1 MTFIEG
7 LSEEVRRRVAH
18 ATPRPFGRHLRRVAH
33 GDAAGQQILR
43 RIRGQVADRRAER
56 ARRRL
61 DPPQR
66 QHLVSLNLL
75 GRPILARVTS
85 DFRAG
90 EVLAQNAALVA
101 DVLDTHGITYF
112 FLSAEPQHR
121 RVLVVAEDLR
131 DRVVHALLDDLGP
144 AGVYVAAVHN
154 KKARKARSLRQIR
167 SVTTRGVRVFQYHA
181 TPEGHCLSG
190 EELGAELQFWG
201 VADRRTP
208 FNSSGEPL
216 ELGTLIGPR
225 SLDPVPDLVPPAA
238 QVLVR
243 EPVDGIPR
251 PHLAALQQP
260 PIFRVTQPIDVV
272 YTWVDGR
279 DPAWQQRKSDAL
291 AQVPPHELHALAA
304 NESRFESRD
313 ELRYSL
319 RSLDMYAD
327 WVRHIF
333 VVTDDQVPS
342 WLDTEHPRITMVSHR
357 EIFGDRGRLPTF
369 NSHAIESQ
377 LHHIDDLAENY
388 LYLNDDVFFGRVV
401 TPDDFVLAN
410 GLSKFFPSVVK
421 IAPGPVRLT
430 DLPVTSAA
438 KNNRDLLA
446 GKFGVR
452 VDNKFRHMAHSLRRS
467 VMYDLERDF
476 EDQVAETAAAQFR
489 SHRDLSLSAALAHYY
504 GFLTGRAVQG
514 KLSYCYVD
522 IGELSATER
531 LAELQRRRNVDIFC
545 LNDHDSSGIDPE
557 LQARMVADFLE
568 RYYPLPS
575 QFERC

>member
-1 MTFIEG
+1 MTLFEG
-7 LSEEVRRRVAH
+7 LVDELRRRVVRV
-18 ATPRPFGRHLRRVAH
+18 TPPPFGRHLRRLVK
-33 GDAAGQQILR
+33 GDAVGQRLVR
-43 RIRGQVADRRAER
+43 RIRGQLGDRRAELSY
-56 ARRRL
+56 RRL
-61 DPPQR
+61 TEPQR
-66 QHLVSLNLL
+66 RQIVAISVL
-75 GRPILARVTS
+75 GRPALARVTD

-90 EVLAQNAALVA
+90 AVLAQNAALVA
-101 DVLDTHGITYF
+101 DVLDTHAISYF
-112 FLSAEPQHR
+112 VLSAEPQHR
-121 RVLVVAEDLR
+121 RILVIAEDLR
-131 DRVVHALLDDLGP
+131 EQTVQALLDDLGS
-144 AGVYVAAVHN
+144 ADTYVAPLHG
-154 KKARKARSLRQIR
+154 KKMGRARPLRQVR
-167 SVTTRGVRVFQYHA
+167 SVSSRHLRIFRYHA
-181 TPEGHCLSG
+181 TAAAHCLSG
-190 EELGAELQFWG
+190 SELGCELQFWR
-201 VADRRTP
+201 VSDERTP
-208 FNSSGEPL
+208 LNSSGEPL
-216 ELGTLIGPR
+216 ELGTLMGDR
-225 SLDPVPDLVPPAA
+225 SLDPLPDLVPPAA
-238 QVLVR
+238 RSVVR
-243 EPVDGIPR
+243 ELVDGVPR
-251 PHLAALQQP
+251 PHLAALVHAS
-260 PIFRVTQPIDVV
+260 IFRVTQPIDVV

-279 DPAWQQRKSDAL
+279 DPAWQRRKSEAL
-291 AQVPPHELHALAA
+291 ARVPPHELHALAA

-327 WVRHIF
+327 WVRRIF
-333 VVTDDQVPS
+333 VVTDDQVPE
-342 WLDTEHPRITMVSHR
+342 WLITDHPRVTVVSHR
-357 EIFGDRGRLPTF
+357 ELFGDRGRLPTF

-421 IAPGPVRLT
+421 IAPGPVRPT

-446 GKFGVR
+446 AKFGVR

-476 EDQVAETAAAQFR
+476 GDEIAATASAQFR
-489 SHRDLSLSAALAHYY
+489 SQHDLSLSAALAHYY

-514 KLSYCYVD
+514 KLSYRYVD
-522 IGELSATER
+522 IGEPSAVDR

-568 RYYPLPS
+568 QYYPLPS
-575 QFERC
+575 QFERR